1 VVKVRTYEDTGMS
14 PEKKK
19 QMREVPE
26 PAANSSGQQNLPLT
40 EPRPI
45 YNTSACETIVEG
57 DNNTFII
64 LGRDRPG
71 GSDSGYGNGTNSH
84 SGCIDIV
91 AGLSANLARE
101 TSPSNPKRVFTNKST
116 TLDAARI
123 YISQRADV
131 DKYFYCPLGSVGDSI
146 GKSAIAIKADA
157 VRIIG
162 REGIKIWA
170 GGDKYSSR
178 GPRASTA
185 GIDLIGGTGELSQ
198 RVYLPRYTGEGLQP
212 LVKGTNL
219 VAALQEIIE
228 MIQELLGLHRSL
240 ALEGVLDDL
249 VDALH
254 VHPVATVPP
263 STAPS
268 SNAVAKLTK
277 AWRTYKL
284 LNELEDV
291 HGRVTME
298 KKFVTHLTRF
308 YNFNSKDCILSSY
321 NTTN

>member
-1 VVKVRTYEDTGMS
+1 MVKVRTYEDGGMS
-14 PEKKK
+14 PNKKK
-19 QMREVPE
+19 QMRDTPE
-26 PAANSSGQQNLPLT
+26 PAAHASGQQNLPLT
-40 EPRPI
+40 EARPI

-71 GSDSGYGNGTNSH
+71 GSDTGYGNGTNSH
-84 SGCIDIV
+84 SGCIDII

-123 YISQRADV
+123 YISQRADI
-131 DKYFYCPLGSVGDSI
+131 DKYFYCPLGGVGDSV
-146 GKSAIAIKADA
+146 GKSAIALKADA

-185 GIDLIGGTGELSQ
+185 GIDLIGGTGELAQ
-198 RVYLPRYTGEGLQP
+198 RVYLPSLTGEGLQP

-219 VAALQEIIE
+219 VAILDDIIE
-228 MIQELLGLHRSL
+228 IIQELVSWHRED
-240 ALEGVLDDL
+240 ALEYVMDRI
-249 VDALH
+249 VDATH

-268 SNAVAKLTK
+268 LNAVGILTK
-277 AWRTYKL
+277 AYKTFTL
-284 LNELEDV
+284 LNQLKGV
-291 HGRVTME
+291 HERVTME
-298 KKFVTHLTRF
+298 NRFIELRTRF
-308 YNFNSKDCILSSY
+308 LNTNSKECILSSY

>member
-1 VVKVRTYEDTGMS
+1 MVKVRTYEDTGMS

-40 EPRPI
+40 EPRPS

-198 RVYLPRYTGEGLQP
+198 RVYLPNYTGEGLQP

-219 VAALQEIIE
+219 VAIFEEIIDV
-228 MIQELLGLHRSL
+228 IQELVDWHREN
-240 ALEGVLDDL
+240 ALIGVFDDIA
-249 VDALH
+249 DALH

-268 SNAVAKLTK
+268 SNAVAKATK
-277 AWRTYKL
+277 AWRTFKL
-284 LNELEDV
+284 LNELKGV
-291 HGRVTME
+291 HERLSVE
-298 KKFVTHLTRF
+298 KKFIELRTRF
-308 YNFNSKDCILSSY
+308 LNTNSKECILSSY